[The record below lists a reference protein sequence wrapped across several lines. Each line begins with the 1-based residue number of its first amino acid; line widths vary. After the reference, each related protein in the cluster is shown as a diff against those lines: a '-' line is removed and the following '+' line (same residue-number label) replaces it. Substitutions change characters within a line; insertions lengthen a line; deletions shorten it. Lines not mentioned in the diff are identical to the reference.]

1 MPNDRDVQ
9 EKSKPRQCQS
19 VRWGLMQCELA
30 AGHQEHYHE
39 FTYKRADGRVVK
51 YQWGDLMPQEQ
62 AKMRIEFEEWRGQV
76 SSE

>member
-1 MPNDRDVQ
+1 
-9 EKSKPRQCQS
+9 
-19 VRWGLMQCELA
+19 MQCELA

>member
-39 FTYKRADGRVVK
+39 FTYKRADGRAVK